1 MQSIKKSA
9 GFSLLEVMVAI
20 AVLSLFGLGIYST
33 LTLVF
38 KIVYQSRVT
47 ILETATLSEQ
57 LETVR
62 NLPYASVGIQNGIP
76 AGVLPG
82 TQVVTRDGTSFTLT
96 TVVRNIDDPFD
107 GLFPADTAP
116 ADYKLVEMSIQCT
129 RCSQQTPVTL
139 STIVA
144 PKNLEGASNN
154 GALFINVFDSH
165 GQPVQ
170 SANVHVVD
178 TATNPPTVV
187 DDVTDNLGNLH
198 IVDAPTGT
206 MSYNITVSK
215 PNFST
220 DGTVVPSQQVP
231 NPVKPP
237 ANVVSQTVT
246 NISFSID
253 YLAFATFLT
262 MDQSCNMVGNIPFT
276 LNGAKYIG
284 TNPTVYKYSA
294 TLQTPANGSLDVNNL
309 EWDTYFLQLATGAYS
324 IAGTIPQIP
333 FKLDPG
339 VSQVV
344 SLILAPHTP
353 NSLLVNVKDAGT
365 GLPLSNATVTL
376 TGSSYSNS
384 LLTGVGYVRQT
395 DWSGGPGQT
404 LVGDNTQYFSN
415 DGGIDDHSPAGD
427 LKLRKVGNTY
437 ISSGVLESS
446 TFDLGA
452 TATLQNVL
460 FEPLSQAPQ
469 TGNGSVLL
477 QLATSATS
485 TPNAWN
491 YLGPDGTA
499 NTYYTPTSTQI
510 FAGQAT
516 NRYFRYRVYLNTADT
531 NFTPQLSELSFTYT
545 TLCSP
550 PGQSFF
556 DNLSSGQYTLT
567 VERNGYASS
576 TTQINVSGDTQDTE
590 NLSTL

>member
-38 KIVYQSRVT
+38 KIVYQSRMT

-62 NLPYASVGIQNGIP
+62 NLPYASIGIQNGIP
-76 AGVLPG
+76 AGVLPYSQ
-82 TQVVTRDGTSFTLT
+82 TLTRDGASFVILT
-96 TVVRNIDDPFD
+96 TVRNIDDPFD
-107 GLFPADTAP
+107 GVFPADTAP
-116 ADYKLVEMSIQCT
+116 ADYKLVEMSIQCA
-129 RCSQQTPVTL
+129 RCSQQTPITL

-144 PKNLEGASNN
+144 PKNLEGASVN

-170 SANVHVVD
+170 NANVHVVNS
-178 TATNPPTVV
+178 ATNPPTVV

-206 MSYNITVSK
+206 MSYSITVSK

-237 ANVVSQTVT
+237 SNVVSQAVT

-262 MDQSCNMVGNIPFT
+262 MNQSCNMIGSVPLTMHGS
-276 LNGAKYIG
+276 KYIG
-284 TNPTVYKYSA
+284 TDPIVYKYTANFS
-294 TLQTPANGSLDVNNL
+294 TPANGSLDVNNL
-309 EWDTYFLQLATGAYS
+309 EWDTYFLQLATGVYS
-324 IAGTIPQIP
+324 IAGTIPQLP

-344 SLILAPHTP
+344 SVVLAPHTP

-384 LLTGVGYVRQT
+384 ILTGVGYIRQT
-395 DWSGGPGQT
+395 DWSGGAGQA
-404 LVGDNTQYFSN
+404 LVGDDTKYFSN
-415 DGGIDDHSPAGD
+415 DGGVDDNSPAGD
-427 LKLRKVGNTY
+427 LKLRKTGKTY
-437 ISSGVLESS
+437 ISSGVIESS
-446 TFDLGA
+446 TFDLGS

-460 FEPLSQAPQ
+460 FEPVSQAPQ
-469 TGNGSVLL
+469 TGAGSVLV

-485 TPNAWN
+485 TPNTWN
-491 YLGPDGTA
+491 FVGPDGTV
-499 NTYYTPTSTQI
+499 NSFYTPTSTLV

-516 NRYFRYRVYLNTADT
+516 NRYLRYRVFLNTADT
-531 NFTPQLSELSFTYT
+531 NYTPQLSELSFTYT
-545 TLCSP
+545 TLCTP

-556 DNLSSGQYTLT
+556 DNLSSGQYTLM

-576 TTQINVSGDTQDTE
+576 TTQVNVSGDTQDTE
-590 NLSTL
+590 NLSTF